1 MKRISAI
8 FSIVMIMFMFLNIQ
22 TSLAAEVDE
31 GNKSLNLAEGAKSAL
46 LMERDT
52 GKVIYEKNPHEH
64 LPPASMT
71 KIMTLLLVMEAI
83 EEGTVTWDEKVIVSE
98 NASSMGGSQVFLDV
112 GEEITIEE
120 VVKSVANASGN
131 EASVALDERMTG
143 SETAFVGLMNKRYDE
158 LNLKNTR
165 FQNSSGLPAQD
176 HYSSAYDM
184 GIIAKELLNYEKI
197 TG

>member
-1 MKRISAI
+1 MKRIMTLVSG
-8 FSIVMIMFMFLNIQ
+8 VMILFMFFTTQ
-22 TSLAAEVDE
+22 PTFAAEIVNEDI
-31 GNKSLNLAEGAKSAL
+31 SLDLATDAKSAL

-52 GKVIYEKNPHEH
+52 GKVIYDNNAHER

-71 KIMTLLLVMEAI
+71 KLMTLLLVMEAI
-83 EEGTVTWDEKVIVSE
+83 DTGSLSLEEKVTVSE
-98 NASSMGGSQVFLDV
+98 YASSMGGSQVFLDV
-112 GEEITIEE
+112 GEEITVEDL
-120 VVKSVANASGN
+120 VKSVAIASGN
-131 EASVALDERMTG
+131 DASVALAERISG
-143 SETAFVGLMNKRYDE
+143 SEAAFVDLMNKRVDE